1 MGKNVRR
8 RKKSKRGIIDEDIPT
23 VSDNEARRQVL
34 YGAIGFIISGVLV
47 LLFRPGT
54 DHLIDTIVL
63 IGIVASSTFG
73 GMKLASW
80 LESKQYNLKG

>member
-1 MGKNVRR
+1 MRR

-23 VSDNEARRQVL
+23 VSENEARRQVL
-34 YGAIGFIISGVLV
+34 YGAIGFVISCVLV
-47 LLFRPGT
+47 VLFRPGT
-54 DHLIDTIVL
+54 DHLIETIVL

>member
-1 MGKNVRR
+1 MHR
-8 RKKSKRGIIDEDIPT
+8 RKKSKRGIIDEEIPT
-23 VSDNEARRQVL
+23 VSENEARRQVL

-47 LLFRPGT
+47 VLFRPET
-54 DHLIDTIVL
+54 DHLIETIVL

>member
-1 MGKNVRR
+1 MLR

-23 VSDNEARRQVL
+23 VSENEARRQIL
-34 YGAIGFIISGVLV
+34 YGAIGFIISCVLV
-47 LLFRPGT
+47 VLFRPGT
-54 DHLIDTIVL
+54 DHLIETIVL

>member
-1 MGKNVRR
+1 MHR

-47 LLFRPGT
+47 VLFRPGT
-54 DHLIDTIVL
+54 DHLIETIVL

>member
-1 MGKNVRR
+1 MRR
-8 RKKSKRGIIDEDIPT
+8 KKKSKRGIIDEDIPT
-23 VSDNEARRQVL
+23 VSENEAKRQVI
-34 YGAIGFIISGVLV
+34 YGGIGFVVSFLLV

-54 DHLIDTIVL
+54 DHLIEMIIL

-80 LESKQYNLKG
+80 VESKQYNLKG

>member
-1 MGKNVRR
+1 MRR
-8 RKKSKRGIIDEDIPT
+8 KKKSKRGIIDEDIPT
-23 VSDNEARRQVL
+23 VSENEARRQVI
-34 YGAIGFIISGVLV
+34 YGAIGFIISCVLV
-47 LLFRPGT
+47 VLFRPGT
-54 DHLIDTIVL
+54 DHLIETIVL

>member
-1 MGKNVRR
+1 MRR

-23 VSDNEARRQVL
+23 VSENEARRQVL
-34 YGAIGFIISGVLV
+34 YGAIGFIISCVLV
-47 LLFRPGT
+47 VLFRPGS
-54 DHLIDTIVL
+54 DHLIETIVL

>member
-1 MGKNVRR
+1 VGNNVRR
-8 RKKSKRGIIDEDIPT
+8 KKKSKRGIIDEDIPT
-23 VSDNEARRQVL
+23 VSENEAKRQVI
-34 YGAIGFIISGVLV
+34 YGGIGFIVSFILV

-54 DHLIDTIVL
+54 DHLIEMIIL

-80 LESKQYNLKG
+80 VESKQYNLKG

>member
-1 MGKNVRR
+1 VRR
-8 RKKSKRGIIDEDIPT
+8 KKKSKRGIIDEDIPT
-23 VSDNEARRQVL
+23 VSENEAKRQVI
-34 YGAIGFIISGVLV
+34 YGGIGFIVSFILV

-54 DHLIDTIVL
+54 DHLIEMIIL

-80 LESKQYNLKG
+80 VESKQYNLKG

>member
-1 MGKNVRR
+1 MRKNVRR
-8 RKKSKRGIIDEDIPT
+8 KKKSKRGIIDEDIPT
-23 VSDNEARRQVL
+23 LSENEARRQVI
-34 YGAIGFIISGVLV
+34 YGAIGFIISCVLV
-47 LLFRPGT
+47 VLFRPGT
-54 DHLIDTIVL
+54 DHLIETIVL